1 MTMTYKAAEE
11 LACQLMREG
20 RLSESAL
27 RKLQVAQRDIVPV
40 MAYAEAAYVNTVS
53 KAWPAR
59 LDEYRGEWR

>member
-1 MTMTYKAAEE
+1 MTLTYRAAGE

-20 RLSESAL
+20 RLSEGAL

-40 MAYAEAAYVNTVS
+40 MSQAEAWFVNAVHN
-53 KAWPAR
+53 AWPAR

>member
-1 MTMTYKAAEE
+1 MTLTYRAAGE

-20 RLSESAL
+20 RLSEGAL

-40 MAYAEAAYVNTVS
+40 MAHAEAKWVNFVHQ
-53 KAWPAR
+53 AWPAR